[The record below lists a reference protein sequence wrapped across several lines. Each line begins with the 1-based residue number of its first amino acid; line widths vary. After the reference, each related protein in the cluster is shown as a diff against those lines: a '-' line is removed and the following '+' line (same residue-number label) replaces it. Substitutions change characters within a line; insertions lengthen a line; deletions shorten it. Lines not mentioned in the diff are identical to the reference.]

1 MCLDAL
7 RVIGRIKKKPS
18 QASKIKLDHYANVG
32 VIEVFLEAVPTAF
45 ILIVI
50 STVGLSEKRSTDGL
64 GYALIGSGGLLTVND
79 LWSFSLFCISC
90 ATSIFSAVF
99 GMSR

>member
-1 MCLDAL
+1 MRLDAL
-7 RVIGRIKKKPS
+7 RVVGRLKKNPS